1 MDLLLCIYK
10 LCSSFKIQIKTIE
23 EIYQEISQ
31 DKKLIENYYKWCSD
45 AFKCEQGI
53 EVDEIS
59 QLIDLFGKLFNNRA
73 NSDSNILES

>member
-31 DKKLIENYYKWCSD
+31 DK
-45 AFKCEQGI
+45 
-53 EVDEIS
+53 
-59 QLIDLFGKLFNNRA
+59 QLI
-73 NSDSNILES
+73 